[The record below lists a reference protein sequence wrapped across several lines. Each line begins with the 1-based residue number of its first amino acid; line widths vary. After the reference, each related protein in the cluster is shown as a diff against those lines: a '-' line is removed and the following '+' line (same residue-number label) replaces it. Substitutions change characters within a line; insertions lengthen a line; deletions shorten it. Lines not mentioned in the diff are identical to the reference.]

1 MRIKQAQ
8 RWVKEDWEQNSRP
21 VDEKTEILFM
31 IEELGEFAEMVRKQE
46 GKKNRKRLKVDLEKE
61 LGDLLICLATLA
73 NRHGIDLE
81 QAFLKSKKKIIARH
95 QRGY

>member
-8 RWVKEDWEQNSRP
+8 KWVQDDWQKKSKS

-46 GKKNRKRLKVDLEKE
+46 GKKDRKKLKIDLEKE

-81 QAFLKSKKKIIARH
+81 KAFLKSKRKIEKRH
-95 QRGY
+95 RAGH